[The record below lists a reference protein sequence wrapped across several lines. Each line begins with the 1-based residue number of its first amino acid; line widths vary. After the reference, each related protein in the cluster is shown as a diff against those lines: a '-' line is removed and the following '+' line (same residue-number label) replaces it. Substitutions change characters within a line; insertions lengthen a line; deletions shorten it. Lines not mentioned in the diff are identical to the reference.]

1 MKITTA
7 RELQAMFQG
16 GLQITG
22 EDDEG
27 ELMWMGSDEQW
38 EKAKRLLNL
47 MQTYE

>member
-22 EDDEG
+22 EDEEG
-27 ELMWMGSDEQW
+27 ELMWIGTDEQW
-38 EKAKRLLNL
+38 NKAKRLLTL
-47 MQTYE
+47 YQTNV